1 MAVHAPAAAAGQAHS
16 THDRVRMNRVG
27 LWLFF
32 FSETIV
38 FALLFMTRFYLNGI
52 KVAKVDQL
60 LGLGITI
67 ILLVSSV
74 TAYTAE
80 TAIEHD
86 RRRLASWAL
95 FATIVLGIIFA
106 FGVAFE
112 WATAEF
118 TKDTTFGTAFFTMTG
133 MHAFHVISGVFML
146 GLLWGQVL
154 RGRFNS
160 KDHWPV
166 SGVVMY
172 WHFVDIV
179 WVFFYP
185 ALYLVSKPL

>member
-1 MAVHAPAAAAGQAHS
+1 MAVHAPTAGAAHGHPAHN
-16 THDRVRMNRVG
+16 RVAMNRAG

-32 FSETIV
+32 FSESVV
-38 FALLFMTRFYLNGI
+38 FALLALSRFYLKGI
-52 KVAKVDQL
+52 EIDHVDQL

-67 ILLVSSV
+67 ILLASSV
-74 TAYTAE
+74 SAYTAE
-80 TAIEHD
+80 TAMEHD
-86 RRRLASWAL
+86 RRGLATWGL
-95 FATIVLGIIFA
+95 FTTITLGVVFA

-112 WATAEF
+112 WYTAEF
-118 TKDTTFGTAFFTMTG
+118 TKDSAFGTVFFTMTG

-146 GLLWGQVL
+146 GLVWAQLVK
-154 RGRFNS
+154 GRYS
-160 KDHWPV
+160 SHDHWPL

-185 ALYLVSKPL
+185 ALYLVS